1 MIWDDLFLLPF
12 LAGLGLA
19 VMLPLLGNYLRL
31 RDNGFAALAY
41 SHLSAAGALLATL
54 FAWAPALG
62 GILMTSVFGAAQRGL
77 GRRLGKAQVF
87 PAGLLL
93 GWAISILVTANFPLA
108 ERLGHALFDGQLYF
122 ASTFEAGM
130 VGIWLVVV
138 VYLLLRWSSRL
149 LLHHLYPDYFR
160 LCGGGDWS
168 VLLGFDLLVA
178 LSLSLATLVLG
189 VMAAFALIFI
199 PARIA
204 AKRAGNWR
212 QGVLFSLLISVLSFV
227 AAFAGALYADQPF
240 GPMLV
245 LMLLG
250 FWFVFSQG

>member
-19 VMLPLLGNYLRL
+19 VMLPLLGSYLRL

-41 SHLSAAGALLATL
+41 AHLSASGALLATL
-54 FAWAPALG
+54 FAWAPLWG
-62 GILMTSVFGAAQRGL
+62 GVFMTLLFGASQSWL
-77 GRRLGKAQVF
+77 GRKLGKAQVF

-122 ASTFEAGM
+122 ASLTE
-130 VGIWLVVV
+130 VGLVGVWLVLVAI
-138 VYLLLRWSSRL
+138 LLRCWSSRL
-149 LLHHLYPDYFR
+149 LLHHLYPDFFR
-160 LCGGGDWS
+160 LQQGRAWP
-168 VLLGFDLLVA
+168 VQLGFDLLVA

-199 PARIA
+199 PSQIA
-204 AKRAGNWR
+204 AKRASNWR
-212 QGVLFSLLISVLSFV
+212 RGLVLSLLISVL
-227 AAFAGALYADQPF
+227 AYMLAFALALYADQPF
-240 GPMLV
+240 GPVLV
-245 LMLLG
+245 LMLLA
-250 FWFVFSQG
+250 FWLLGTEG